1 MYDNMRNYL
10 IVCEGPH
17 DSATIGKI
25 LKTLYFSK
33 IKAISEISECWKKI
47 IPTKYPFNEDN
58 LDRVSPVPDFYI
70 SGDNSISVAIKSTG
84 GDSKLVEE
92 LDLILISL
100 ERKELEQINGVAI
113 FLDADDKDADTRI
126 EKLYKCIDKNT
137 DLTFK
142 SEVFKN
148 KVGNL
153 NSVNM
158 KTNIFVFPNNDEMG
172 TLEDLL
178 IELGKKEYPDLM
190 KKAINFVDSIPKEY
204 ESNLL
209 KGSKKKKS
217 IIGIVSNILK
227 PGKANQITI
236 FDDKWITIE
245 KRESCKSLRR
255 LYENIIEFIDFN
267 QENI

>member
-1 MYDNMRNYL
+1 MRNYL

-17 DSATIGKI
+17 DCATIGKV
-25 LKTLYFSK
+25 LKTLNFSQ

-47 IPTKYPFNEDN
+47 LPTKYPFNEDN
-58 LDRVSPVPDFYI
+58 LDRVSPVPDFYV
-70 SGDNSISVAIKSTG
+70 SSDNSISVAIKSTG
-84 GDSKLVEE
+84 GDSKLIEE

-100 ERKELEQINGVAI
+100 ERKELKQIKGVSI

-126 EKLYKCIDKNT
+126 ENLYKFIDK
-137 DLTFK
+137 DSDITFK
-142 SEVFKN
+142 SDAFKN
-148 KVGNL
+148 KVGDING
-153 NSVNM
+153 VDM
-158 KTNIFVFPNNDEMG
+158 KANIFIFPNNHEMG

-178 IELGKKEYPDLM
+178 IEIGQKEYPDLI

-204 ESNLL
+204 ESKLL

-236 FDDKWITIE
+236 SDDKWITLE
-245 KRESCKSLRR
+245 KRESCQSLSK
-255 LYENIIEFIDFN
+255 LYDNIIEFIDFN
-267 QENI
+267 KGNI